1 MGLAI
6 IERSESEQVL
16 HLYRISVWVKA
27 LSCISKMAP
36 LISSAP
42 LRVHFRALKKQY
54 EAAANEELD
63 SISLTA
69 VPSLPL
75 LQALL
80 SGVSSTLLSL
90 YPSLGLTILETP
102 HAILGQYVTILDVQ
116 CPRIENHRR
125 TQLPQY
131 HGSRATQ

>member
-6 IERSESEQVL
+6 IEHSESEQVL
-16 HLYRISVWVKA
+16 HLFRISVWVKA

-80 SGVSSTLLSL
+80 SGVSCTLPSVPPLSQTDCFRNA
-90 YPSLGLTILETP
+90 SCNTWAICQDLGCSMLSQR
-102 HAILGQYVTILDVQ
+102 G
-116 CPRIENHRR
+116 
-125 TQLPQY
+125 
-131 HGSRATQ
+131 